1 MLVPTLV
8 TAVSLAL
15 GLSGAPTQSATH
27 ARVSTEPSFFITG
40 RGWGHGIGLSQYGAY
55 GYALRGFK
63 WDRIVTHYY
72 KGTTIAQAPVRRVRV
87 LLARGR
93 AKATISS
100 KQPFAVT
107 DGEGNRFPLE
117 AGTYSFG
124 PGFKLKVDPYQP
136 ARALP
141 GPLLFDPGAAPLAFG
156 GRGYRGSLRVIKE
169 GSRLQ
174 IVNVVGLEPYLWGVV
189 PSEMPKTWAAEAL
202 KAQAVV
208 ARSYAVSRIRRGG
221 TFDLFPDTRS
231 QVYLGIPHEAPGT
244 TAAVNAT
251 AGKVVVYGG
260 QVADTLFFS
269 TSGGRT
275 AAIQDVWPR
284 AQPIPYLVS
293 VADPFDGIS
302 PYHLW
307 KPFRVSPAG
316 LARRLKVPGRVVDV
330 QTAAAPSGRVRTL
343 TVKGTRGQVSLSG
356 YDVRQTLGLRSSW
369 FRIAMLS
376 LSAPAAPVV
385 YGTRTSL
392 PGVAKGAARVQL
404 QALSYR
410 ETSWRTVGPLTPRGG
425 RVAPVV
431 RPRIA
436 TSYRLVADGITSAA
450 ITVAVAP
457 RLRLRARA
465 DRTGFVGTVVPAGG
479 AVVQIQ
485 RQAGSAWRTVTTA
498 EQNQQG
504 GFNAVYALVPGTYR
518 AVVPA
523 SSGFAAAVSPLV
535 QVTA

>member
-15 GLSGAPTQSATH
+15 GLSGAPARTATH

-72 KGTTIAQAPVRRVRV
+72 KGTTVAQAPVRRVRV

-93 AKATISS
+93 ANVKISS

-107 DGEGNRFPLE
+107 DGEGNRFTLQ
-117 AGTYSFG
+117 AGAYTFG
-124 PGFKLKVDPYQP
+124 PGFKLKVEPTQP
-136 ARALP
+136 PQALP
-141 GPLLFDPGAAPLAFG
+141 GPLLFEPGAAPLAFG
-156 GRGYRGSLRVIKE
+156 DRGYRGSLRVIKE
-169 GSRLQ
+169 GTRLQ

-208 ARSYAVSRIRRGG
+208 ARSYAVSRVRRGG

-231 QVYLGIPHEAPGT
+231 QVYLGIRHEAPST

-251 AGKVVVYGG
+251 AGKVVVYGS

-284 AQPIPYLVS
+284 AEPIPYLVS

-302 PYHLW
+302 PYHAW
-307 KPFRVSPAG
+307 GPFRVSPAK

-330 QTAAAPSGRVRTL
+330 QMAAAPSGRVRTL
-343 TVKGTRGQVSLSG
+343 TLKGTRGQVSMSG

-376 LSAPAAPVV
+376 LSGPAAPVA

-392 PGVAKGAARVQL
+392 AGVAKGARRVQL
-404 QALSYR
+404 QALVYG
-410 ETSWRTVGPLTPRGG
+410 ETSWRTVGSLMPRGG
-425 RVAPVV
+425 RVTPVV

-436 TSYRLVADGITSAA
+436 TSYRIVADGVPSAA

-457 RLRLRARA
+457 TLRMQARA
-465 DRTGFVGTVVPAGG
+465 DRTGFLGTVRPAGES
-479 AVVQIQ
+479 VVQIQ
-485 RQAGSAWRTVTTA
+485 RQAGSAWRTVATA
-498 EQNQQG
+498 EQNQRG

-523 SSGFAAAVSPLV
+523 GGGFVTGVSPV
-535 QVTA
+535 IQVAA